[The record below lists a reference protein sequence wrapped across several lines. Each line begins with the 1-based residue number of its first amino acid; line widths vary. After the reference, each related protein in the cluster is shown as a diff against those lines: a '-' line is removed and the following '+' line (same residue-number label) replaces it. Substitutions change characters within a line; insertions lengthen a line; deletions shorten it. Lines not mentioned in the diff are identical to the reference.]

1 MAEEIFWDLPPRLSY
16 IAGTNLWYRVSV
28 FNPSRDRKEYML
40 MLRTFAGERQ
50 ITEDAIT
57 VNGMVWFP
65 IAGRDRVVLDGVS
78 AVDTTNV
85 LLVIQLIERES
96 QQVVAEAATFLLE
109 AH

>member
-1 MAEEIFWDLPPRLSY
+1 
-16 IAGTNLWYRVSV
+16 
-28 FNPSRDRKEYML
+28 ML

-65 IAGRDRVVLDGVS
+65 IAGKDRVVLDGVS